1 MWVAKI
7 YRFTINFTKRV
18 GPNASQPL
26 AKMPIARRQLAPCYL
41 GPPKDTEVEGPPEG
55 YARIYH
61 NRRRTAWTDY
71 KLGSKEAEEQSL
83 SRQSTADT
91 DFGAL
96 ASPKRHQIKMSPSTR
111 TLLVNLEAQKCIG
124 CCMQRSKVLE
134 NALTYCRIPGYCENC
149 PCTDDGWTPLLIATQ
164 RRDAES
170 VETLLSNGAEVD
182 CKEPQS
188 GWTPLMFA
196 ASLGDVPIVKLLLKY
211 KASVNTFAC
220 PHDWN
225 PLCAAIQANN
235 KDVVRLL
242 LDAGAD
248 ISLIK
253 KRHPALAEVYESELK
268 HLG

>member
-1 MWVAKI
+1 
-7 YRFTINFTKRV
+7 
-18 GPNASQPL
+18 
-26 AKMPIARRQLAPCYL
+26 MPIARRPLAPCYL
-41 GPPKDTEVEGPPEG
+41 GPPKEVEGPPEG

-71 KLGSKEAEEQSL
+71 KLGSKEAETANQTL

-91 DFGAL
+91 DFGAG
-96 ASPKRHQIKMSPSTR
+96 SPSRPHEIKMSPSTR
-111 TLLVNLEAQKCIG
+111 NLLVTLEAQKCIG
-124 CCMQRSKVLE
+124 CCIQRTKVLE
-134 NALTYCRIPGYCENC
+134 DALTYCRIPGYCENC
-149 PCTDDGWTPLLIATQ
+149 PCTDDGWSPLLIATQ
-164 RRDAES
+164 RGDAES

-196 ASLGDVPIVKLLLKY
+196 ASLGDCYIVKLLLKY
-211 KASVNTFAC
+211 NASVNAFAS

-235 KDVVRLL
+235 MDVVRVL

-253 KRHPALAEVYESELK
+253 KRHPALAEVYESELNR
-268 HLG
+268 LQW

>member
-1 MWVAKI
+1 M
-7 YRFTINFTKRV
+7 
-18 GPNASQPL
+18 PL
-26 AKMPIARRQLAPCYL
+26 ARRPLAPCYL
-41 GPPKDTEVEGPPEG
+41 GPPKEVDGPPEG

-71 KLGSKEAEEQSL
+71 KLGSEEENQSL

-91 DFGAL
+91 DFNV
-96 ASPKRHQIKMSPSTR
+96 SPSRSREIKMSPSTWS
-111 TLLVNLEAQKCIG
+111 LLAGLEAKKCIG
-124 CCMQRSKVLE
+124 CCLQRTKVLE
-134 NALTYCRIPGYCENC
+134 EALTYCRIPGYCENC

-164 RRDAES
+164 RRDVQA
-170 VETLLSNGAEVD
+170 VETLLSSGAQVD

-196 ASLGDVPIVKLLLKY
+196 ASLGDCQIVKLLLKHN
-211 KASVNTFAC
+211 ASVNTFAS

-225 PLCAAIQANN
+225 SLCVAMLANQQE
-235 KDVVRLL
+235 VVRIL

-253 KRHPALAEVYESELK
+253 KRHPDLAEEYESELN
-268 HLG
+268 HLEW